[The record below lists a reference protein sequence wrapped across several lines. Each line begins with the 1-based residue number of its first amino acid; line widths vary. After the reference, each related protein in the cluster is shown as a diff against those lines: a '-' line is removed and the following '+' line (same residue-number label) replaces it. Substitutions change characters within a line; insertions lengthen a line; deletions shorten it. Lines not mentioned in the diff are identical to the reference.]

1 MNENWL
7 KKIDWLVLPLLGI
20 LAVIGGW
27 HLVAGKK
34 TYVPQSSPA
43 ELRAALIKDFAKDG
57 DLAKGEAVWKTVQ
70 SLVESGQLGRLK
82 TLPNGEEL
90 SATVQPYFEEKRV
103 GLIPALPNVVETWQS
118 SKPYLAEPFA
128 KRGEMDQG
136 ILRFTWYSLMLV
148 AKGYALALLV
158 GTPIGFFLGLSKAF
172 TKTFDPIIQILR
184 PVSPLAWLPLGL
196 VLFLSAGKNA
206 SELGALFTIAVCA
219 MWPTVL
225 NTAVGVRAIPQ
236 DYLNVAKVLKLSR
249 TKTLFK
255 VLIPATLP
263 YMFTG
268 FRLSL
273 GIAWLVIVAAEMLTG
288 RPGVGGFLWQE
299 YNALIYEHIILCI
312 ITIGIVG
319 FVLDRL
325 MSLVEKRF
333 KTA

>member
-1 MNENWL
+1 MKDKQFKL
-7 KKIDWLVLPLLGI
+7 DWIFLPLFGAAVVLVLWS
-20 LAVIGGW
+20 V
-27 HLVAGKK
+27 
-34 TYVPQSSPA
+34 S
-43 ELRAALIKDFAKDG
+43 
-57 DLAKGEAVWKTVQ
+57 
-70 SLVESGQLGRLK
+70 
-82 TLPNGEEL
+82 
-90 SATVQPYFEEKRV
+90 SATWARE
-103 GLIPALPNVVETWQS
+103 LPSPFKTWER
-118 SKPYLAEPFA
+118 SKDYVLEPFA

-136 ILRFTWYSLMLV
+136 ILRFTWYSLTLV
-148 AKGYALALLV
+148 AKGYLLALV
-158 GTPIGFFLGLSKAF
+158 IGTPVGFLLGLSATF
-172 TKTFDPIIQILR
+172 TKIFDPIIQVLR

-196 VLFLSAGKNA
+196 VLFLGAGKQA

-225 NTAVGVRAIPQ
+225 NTAVGVRAVPQ

-249 TKTLFK
+249 TQTLCK

-263 YMFTG
+263 YIFTG

-312 ITIGIVG
+312 ITIGVVG
-319 FVLDRL
+319 FILDRL
-325 MSLVEKRF
+325 MSLAENRF

>member
-1 MNENWL
+1 MKKNFL
-7 KKIDWLVLPLLGI
+7 KNIDWLILPLIGFVVALGI
-20 LAVIGGW
+20 WQILSQTISKD
-27 HLVAGKK
+27 LPSPGKTWLDSK
-34 TYVPQSSPA
+34 QY
-43 ELRAALIKDFAKDG
+43 I
-57 DLAKGEAVWKTVQ
+57 
-70 SLVESGQLGRLK
+70 LK
-82 TLPNGEEL
+82 
-90 SATVQPYFEEKRV
+90 
-103 GLIPALPNVVETWQS
+103 
-118 SKPYLAEPFA
+118 PFD

-136 ILRFTWYSLMLV
+136 ILRFTWYSLILV
-148 AKGYALALLV
+148 AKGYTLALLI
-158 GTPIGFFLGLSKAF
+158 GTPIGFMLGLSKAF
-172 TKTFDPIIQILR
+172 TKAFDPIIQILR

-196 VLFLSAGKNA
+196 VLFLSAGKQA
-206 SELGALFTIAVCA
+206 SELGALFTICICS

-288 RPGVGGFLWQE
+288 QPGVGGFLWQE
-299 YNALIYEHIILCI
+299 YNALNYSHIILCI
-312 ITIGIVG
+312 LTIGVVG
-319 FVLDRL
+319 YALDRL
-325 MSLVEKRF
+325 MSLVERRF